1 MLFLRSLLLTS
12 IFGAGIA
19 AVIWL
24 VSLIPGNNQN
34 TPLGVV
40 LVIAFGMAWF
50 WVYLCLKDRR
60 LQSDQSQ
67 E

>member
-24 VSLIPGNNQN
+24 VSLIPGNNASASIGAM
-34 TPLGVV
+34 LVV
-40 LVIAFGMAWF
+40 AFGMAWF
-50 WVYLCLKDRR
+50 WVYLCLKDRQ
-60 LQSDQSQ
+60 LPGK
-67 E
+67 